1 MSDCSLA
8 VLRQVSHEVDMIES
22 LNAQNLEE
30 LLPVIQQYQSFYGV
44 EDLSDD
50 VNRKF
55 FSQFNEQSE
64 EGCVFVY
71 RAGGAVA
78 GFATIYFTYA
88 STLAAKV
95 AILND
100 LFTIPDFRG
109 NGIARKLIEHCRL
122 YASEKGAVRLQWL
135 TAPDNR
141 QAQAVYDSLQ
151 ATSST
156 WRCYIYPTPLKPR

>member
-1 MSDCSLA
+1 
-8 VLRQVSHEVDMIES
+8 MIES

-44 EDLSDD
+44 ENLSDD
-50 VNRKF
+50 TNRKF
-55 FSQFNEQSE
+55 FSQFDEHSQ

-71 RAGGAVA
+71 RAGGVVA
-78 GFATIYFTYA
+78 GFATIYFSYA

-100 LFTIPDFRG
+100 LFTLPDYRG
-109 NGIARKLIEHCRL
+109 NGIARKLIEHSRL
-122 YASEKGAVRLQWL
+122 HASEKGAVRLQWL

-141 QAQAVYDSLQ
+141 QAQAVYDALQ
-151 ATSST
+151 ASSST
-156 WRCYIYPTPLKPR
+156 WRCYIYPTQLDRR